1 MNIAENIKCK
11 EFTFKCRPTG
21 SRLRGM
27 ENTWEYEIW
36 FRGKIVGTA
45 RTKKKPSNGR
55 AIKSKRSTPF
65 WRRLEKSM
73 ERRRREV
80 SSLSPF
86 FCIYSGGVDNDSR
99 QYQVRH

>member
-45 RTKKKPSNGR
+45 RTKKE
-55 AIKSKRSTPF
+55 AQQLVSKKVKTVNAV
-65 WRRLEKSM
+65 LEAARKKYGEEK
-73 ERRRREV
+73 ER
-80 SSLSPF
+80 
-86 FCIYSGGVDNDSR
+86 G
-99 QYQVRH
+99 

>member
-11 EFTFKCRPTG
+11 ECTFKCRPTG

-45 RTKKKPSNGR
+45 RTKKKPSNG
-55 AIKSKRSTPF
+55 
-65 WRRLEKSM
+65 
-73 ERRRREV
+73 
-80 SSLSPF
+80 
-86 FCIYSGGVDNDSR
+86 
-99 QYQVRH
+99 

>member
-36 FRGKIVGTA
+36 LER
-45 RTKKKPSNGR
+45 REL
-55 AIKSKRSTPF
+55 KRSPAMGEQESQSGQ
-65 WRRLEKSM
+65 RR
-73 ERRRREV
+73 
-80 SSLSPF
+80 
-86 FCIYSGGVDNDSR
+86 SGGGSKKVWRGEGERLAASLLFL
-99 QYQVRH
+99 YI